1 VEKSN
6 VTEPY
11 ERLGVVAYGVK
22 VDVIGDA
29 VRALPS
35 SGRDDGPDA
44 RVTEGVVEIGQAVL
58 IGTRQIVAELVE
70 HVLAQFHHQ
79 TPRSQSLHA
88 PAHDFPVGCA
98 GRRHDPDSVA
108 RLQPRTQQR

>member
-1 VEKSN
+1 MEKSN

-44 RVTEGVVEIGQAVL
+44 TVTEGVVEIGQAVL
-58 IGTRQIVAELVE
+58 VSTLQVVAELVE
-70 HVLAQFHHQ
+70 HVLAQFNHQ

-88 PAHDFPVGCA
+88 LGHDIPVGPA
-98 GRRHDPDSVA
+98 GRRHNPDSVT
-108 RLQPRTQQR
+108 RL